1 MPSHPSVLS
10 RIYSSRNFFHNES
23 TTPETPKPSNAV
35 EIIKNPKWYHSVTE
49 NTRVSESS
57 NNNVEKEIKKIPMV
71 YFDKRFM
78 LVGLSL

>member
-35 EIIKNPKWYHSVTE
+35 EIIKKPKWYQSVTE
-49 NTRVSESS
+49 NTRVSDSS
-57 NNNVEKEIKKIPMV
+57 NNKVEKEIKKIPKL
-71 YFDKRFM
+71 YLDNRFM
-78 LVGLSL
+78 LVSL